1 MGDMGYQSRWGA
13 LYLIDREIDQIDS
26 VHSNLEVED
35 ALMSRLEELREVVIV
50 PGVGPGAGAGGVR
63 TRRPAPGRCGAGSEA
78 TADLPA
84 DGRARGSGGSRT
96 CR

>member
-1 MGDMGYQSRWGA
+1 MGYRSRWGA
-13 LYLIDREIDQIDS
+13 LYLIDREVDQIDA

-50 PGVGPGAGAGGVR
+50 PGCGPRAGAGGVR
-63 TRRPAPGRCGAGSEA
+63 ARRAALDPERWREA
-78 TADLPA
+78 TAGLPR